1 MGIALGRG
9 VLVAAI
15 AWLVVLA
22 LPSLQS
28 GGIDGLYEAAKQQ
41 RIVKSLFWI
50 GLIVVFAAAASW
62 VFRELLRRAMPEMIA
77 KPMRQAPLTAS
88 FGLMIILA
96 YIVVSVGAPAI
107 APYGEAE
114 IFTNINVLPGGDPEL
129 GGDPAHLFGTD
140 QIGRDILS
148 RLIYGARNTVGIA
161 LLTTMLSF
169 LLGVTFGFLAAT
181 LGGWV
186 DQFFSRSVDVLMA
199 IPQLIFA
206 LLLMT
211 IASEWSYRSGVSLT
225 WFMIIIIAVLDS
237 TRVFRLARAVGLNI
251 VVMDYIEAAKVR
263 GETLLHI
270 VFREILP
277 NAFSPLLAEFGL
289 RFCFVFLTIASLSFL
304 GIGIQPPLAD
314 WGTMVRDLSPF
325 INFAAYDPL
334 TAALP
339 LMAAGAI
346 ALLTVAVNFV
356 VDWMLQNTSGLKE

>member
-1 MGIALGRG
+1 MIVSLVRGFLICALAYT
-9 VLVAAI
+9 LI
-15 AWLVVLA
+15 LA
-22 LPSLQS
+22 LPILNS
-28 GGIDGLYEAAKQQ
+28 GGVEALWEAGKQV
-41 RIVKSLFWI
+41 RTLKYLFWI
-50 GLIVVFAAAASW
+50 AIVLSVAALLSW
-62 VFRELLRRAMPEMIA
+62 IFRELLRRLMPEFIA
-77 KPMRQAPLTAS
+77 KPMRQAPLTAA

-96 YIVVSVGAPAI
+96 YIIVSVGAQWI

-114 IFTNINVLPGGDPEL
+114 IFANINVLPGGDPDL
-129 GGDPAHLFGTD
+129 GGDPNHLLGTD

-161 LLTTMLSF
+161 FVTTMLSF

-211 IASEWSYRSGVSLT
+211 IASEWAYRSGVSLT
-225 WFMIIIIAVLDS
+225 WFMIVIIAVLDS
-237 TRVFRLARAVGLNI
+237 TRVYRLARAVGLNI
-251 VVMDYIEAAKVR
+251 VVMDYIEAARVR

-277 NAFSPLLAEFGL
+277 NAFAPLLAEFGL

-314 WGTMVRDLSPF
+314 WGTMVRDLSQF

-334 TAALP
+334 TASLP